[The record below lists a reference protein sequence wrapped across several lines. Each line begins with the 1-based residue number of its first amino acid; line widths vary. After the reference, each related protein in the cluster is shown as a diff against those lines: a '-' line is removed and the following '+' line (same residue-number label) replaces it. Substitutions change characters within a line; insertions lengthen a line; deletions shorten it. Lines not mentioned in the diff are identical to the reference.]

1 MFIAMNRFK
10 VVKGCEDEF
19 IEIWKNRDRRLKEL
33 DGFVSFAMLRG
44 PEHEEYTLFASHTTW
59 ESEENFL
66 AWTKSEQFRAAH
78 KNAGQHS
85 VKYMGPPQFEGFTA
99 ILEEN

>member
-10 VVKGCEDEF
+10 VVKGYEDEF
-19 IEIWKNRDRRLKEL
+19 VEIWKNRDRRLKEL

-44 PEHEEYTLFASHTTW
+44 AEHDEYTLFASHTTW
-59 ESEENFL
+59 ESEAHFT
-66 AWTKSEQFRAAH
+66 AWTESEQFRTAH
-78 KNAGQHS
+78 KKAEQHS
-85 VKYMGPPQFEGFTA
+85 VKYMGPPKFEGFTV